1 MVLASTFFIS
11 SFGIVQTALFTKE
24 LKFKPL
30 AIIEISAVAI
40 SGMIAVVLASS
51 GFGVWSLVWQ
61 QIIFSFVMAIL
72 LWSFSSWK
80 PKFLFRWQPVKQLF
94 GFGLNL
100 TGFNFVNYFNRN
112 LDNLLIGKF
121 LGSTSLGF
129 YNLAYRLLLF
139 PLGNISSVIG
149 RVMFPSLSA
158 IQDDK
163 SKVRHNY
170 IKATRYIA
178 VVAFPIMIG
187 LLVVAPQFIRV
198 IFGSQWERS
207 IFLVQ
212 VLALVGLVQSIL
224 TTVGWVYNSQGRT
237 DIQLRWGIFATC
249 VVTIAFLIGLF
260 WDIQGVVI
268 AYAIAQLLLL
278 YPALAIPFK
287 LIQLRVTE
295 FFKQFKSI
303 FLATM
308 GMGAITFIFRFFL
321 SLRTVLRTN
330 ELLILMS
337 TVIAGIISYAVLLFM
352 LDKSLYKE
360 ILQLIKQI
368 GKSSSPDTIYQGNCN

>member
-1 MVLASTFFIS
+1 
-11 SFGIVQTALFTKE
+11 
-24 LKFKPL
+24 
-30 AIIEISAVAI
+30 
-40 SGMIAVVLASS
+40 
-51 GFGVWSLVWQ
+51 
-61 QIIFSFVMAIL
+61 
-72 LWSFSSWK
+72 
-80 PKFLFRWQPVKQLF
+80 
-94 GFGLNL
+94 
-100 TGFNFVNYFNRN
+100 
-112 LDNLLIGKF
+112 
-121 LGSTSLGF
+121 
-129 YNLAYRLLLF
+129 
-139 PLGNISSVIG
+139 
-149 RVMFPSLSA
+149 
-158 IQDDK
+158 
-163 SKVRHNY
+163 
-170 IKATRYIA
+170 
-178 VVAFPIMIG
+178 
-187 LLVVAPQFIRV
+187 
-198 IFGSQWERS
+198 
-207 IFLVQ
+207 
-212 VLALVGLVQSIL
+212 
-224 TTVGWVYNSQGRT
+224 VGWVYNSQGRT